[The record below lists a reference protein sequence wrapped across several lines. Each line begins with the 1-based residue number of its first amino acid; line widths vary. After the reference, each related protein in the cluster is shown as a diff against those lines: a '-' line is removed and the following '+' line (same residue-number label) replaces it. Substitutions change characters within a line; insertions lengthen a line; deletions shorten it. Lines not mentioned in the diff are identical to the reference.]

1 MRLWLAIL
9 LTVLTTGIVRAEDYY
24 LDAPVVTARLYNR
37 EAELV
42 REAKVTVHKPG
53 AHRIIVSPLLSDNIA
68 NVSLGID
75 GARLTGQGMR
85 PLPAQDATEPLVHQ
99 ADEAEQALTITRQ
112 SIEDNRDMS
121 RALIQR
127 LQGHGSS
134 VSEVQRQLDT
144 LARLREDLL
153 KTERE
158 QQDEL
163 RQLKEQ
169 LVWQNKGRD
178 SRQYAGVFDIYSD
191 RIGEVTLTLRE
202 RTDKAYWQPYSEFSL
217 NTENGELDIRAYAQ
231 VVQQSGLDWDNV
243 EVSLSFAPPDY
254 QDTPVLQSTNVAV
267 ADRTVAAVLG
277 ENNAPFGIGA
287 TTAKNNSPTV
297 ASADKNEATASE
309 NDVAISGVDFDVKI
323 PGRHNL
329 ATSRDRY
336 QLTYW
341 QNRSRTKLYSAA
353 YAWVESR
360 ALLVAEWQQPDGYGF
375 YPGYTNFFRDGN
387 RIGQMRLDRTMLERS
402 RQIMSFGE
410 DPHTEVQY
418 SIPPGYNIGNGLIL
432 KDRMEKRQTVTLR
445 NSGKIPRAVRL
456 YARLPIASQS
466 DVTVE
471 PKFSPKPAQENV
483 ENVRGIVLWE
493 KHLNPG
499 DTLRIENSYD
509 VRYPEGKRL
518 VGID

>member
-158 QQDEL
+158 QQDAL
-163 RQLKEQ
+163 KQLQEQ
-169 LVWQNKGRD
+169 LAWQNKGRD

-217 NTENGELDIRAYAQ
+217 NTETNELDIRAYAQ

-254 QDTPVLQSTNVAV
+254 QDTPQLQSTSVAV
-267 ADRTVAAVLG
+267 ADRTVATVLG
-277 ENNAPFGIGA
+277 ENNAPFGIG
-287 TTAKNNSPTV
+287 TGGKNSPNLI
-297 ASADKNEATASE
+297 SAEDPDKS
-309 NDVAISGVDFDVKI
+309 DSVKDIVVSGIDFDVKI

-329 ATSRDRY
+329 ASSRDRY

-341 QNRSRTKLYSAA
+341 QNRSRAKLYSAA
-353 YAWVESR
+353 YAWVGSK
-360 ALLVAEWQQPDGYGF
+360 ALLIAEWQQPDGYAY
-375 YPGYTNFFRDGN
+375 YPGHTNFFRDGN
-387 RIGQMRLDRTMLERS
+387 RIGQLRLDRIMRESS

-410 DPHTEVQY
+410 DPHIEVQY
-418 SIPPGYNIGNGLIL
+418 NIPPGYNIGNGLIL

-471 PKFSPKPAQENV
+471 PKFSPKPDQENV

-493 KHLNPG
+493 KYLNPG

>member
-1 MRLWLAIL
+1 MRLWLAAL
-9 LTVLTTGIVRAEDYY
+9 LAVITTTLAHAEDYY

-42 REAKVTVHKPG
+42 REAKVTVHKQG
-53 AHRIIVSPLLSDNIA
+53 MHRIIVSPLLSDNIA
-68 NVSLGID
+68 NVSLGIN

-85 PLPAQDATEPLVHQ
+85 PLPTQDASEPLVHQ

-158 QQDEL
+158 QQDAL
-163 RQLKEQ
+163 KQLQEQ
-169 LVWQNKGRD
+169 LAWQNKGRD

-217 NTENGELDIRAYAQ
+217 NTETNELDIRAYAQ

-254 QDTPVLQSTNVAV
+254 QDTPQLQSTSVAV
-267 ADRTVAAVLG
+267 ADRTVATVLG
-277 ENNAPFGIGA
+277 ENNPNLI
-287 TTAKNNSPTV
+287 
-297 ASADKNEATASE
+297 SAEDPEKGDSA
-309 NDVAISGVDFDVKI
+309 NDIVVSGVEFNVKI

-329 ATSRDRY
+329 ASSRDRY

-341 QNRSRTKLYSAA
+341 QNRSRAKLYSAA
-353 YAWVESR
+353 YAWMASK
-360 ALLVAEWQQPDGYGF
+360 ALLIAEWQQPDGYAY
-375 YPGYTNFFRDGN
+375 YPGHTNFFRDGN
-387 RIGQMRLDRTMLERS
+387 RIGQLRLDRIMRESS

-410 DPHTEVQY
+410 DPHIDVQY
-418 SIPPGYNIGNGLIL
+418 TIPPGYNIGNGLIL
-432 KDRMEKRQTVTLR
+432 KDRMEKRQTVTLH
-445 NSGKIPRAVRL
+445 NLGKTARDVRL
-456 YARLPIASQS
+456 YARLPLATQT

-471 PKFSPKPAQENV
+471 PKFSPKPDQENV

-493 KHLNPG
+493 KTLNAG

-518 VGID
+518 VGIE

>member
-1 MRLWLAIL
+1 MRLWLAAL
-9 LTVLTTGIVRAEDYY
+9 LAVITTTLAHAEDYY

-42 REAKVTVHKPG
+42 REAKVTVHKQG
-53 AHRIIVSPLLSDNIA
+53 MHRIIVSPLLSDNIA
-68 NVSLGID
+68 NVSLGIN

-85 PLPAQDATEPLVHQ
+85 PLPTQDASEPLVHQ

-158 QQDEL
+158 QQDAL
-163 RQLKEQ
+163 KQLQEQ
-169 LVWQNKGRD
+169 LAWQNKGRD

-217 NTENGELDIRAYAQ
+217 NTETNDLDIRAYAQ

-254 QDTPVLQSTNVAV
+254 QDTPQLQSTSVAV
-267 ADRTVAAVLG
+267 ADRTVATVLG
-277 ENNAPFGIGA
+277 ENNAPFGIG
-287 TTAKNNSPTV
+287 TGGGKNSPNLI
-297 ASADKNEATASE
+297 SAEDPDKTDNAK
-309 NDVAISGVDFDVKI
+309 DIVVSGVEFNVKI

-329 ATSRDRY
+329 ASSRDRY

-341 QNRSRTKLYSAA
+341 QNRSRAKLYSAA
-353 YAWVESR
+353 YAWVASK
-360 ALLVAEWQQPDGYGF
+360 ALLIAEWQQPDGYAY
-375 YPGYTNFFRDGN
+375 YPGHTNFFRDGN
-387 RIGQMRLDRTMLERS
+387 RIGQLRLDRIMRESS

-410 DPHTEVQY
+410 DPHIEVQY
-418 SIPPGYNIGNGLIL
+418 TIPPGYNIGNGLIL
-432 KDRMEKRQTVTLR
+432 KDRMEKRQTVTLH
-445 NSGKIPRAVRL
+445 NLGKTARDVRL
-456 YARLPIASQS
+456 YARLPLATQT

-471 PKFSPKPAQENV
+471 PKFSPKPDQENV

-493 KHLNPG
+493 KTLNAG

-518 VGID
+518 VGIE

>member
-1 MRLWLAIL
+1 MRLWLAAL
-9 LTVLTTGIVRAEDYY
+9 LTLITTIAHAEDYY
-24 LDAPVVTARLYNR
+24 LDAPVVTAKLYSR

-42 REAKVTVHKPG
+42 REAKVTVHKQG
-53 AHRIIVSPLLSDNIA
+53 MHRIIVSPLLSDNIA
-68 NVSLGID
+68 NVSLSIN

-85 PLPAQDATEPLVHQ
+85 PLPTQDASEPLVHQ

-163 RQLKEQ
+163 KQLQEQ
-169 LVWQNKGRD
+169 LAWQNKGRD

-217 NTENGELDIRAYAQ
+217 NTETNDLDIRAYAQ

-254 QDTPVLQSTNVAV
+254 QDTPQLQSTSVAV
-267 ADRTVAAVLG
+267 A
-277 ENNAPFGIGA
+277 IG
-287 TTAKNNSPTV
+287 TGGGKNSPNLI
-297 ASADKNEATASE
+297 SAEDLEKGDSA
-309 NDVAISGVDFDVKI
+309 NDIVVSGVDFNVKI
-323 PGRHNL
+323 PGRHKL
-329 ATSRDRY
+329 ASSRDRY

-341 QNRSRTKLYSAA
+341 QNRSRAKLYSAA
-353 YAWVESR
+353 YAWVASK
-360 ALLVAEWQQPDGYGF
+360 ALLIAEWQQPDGYAY
-375 YPGYTNFFRDGN
+375 YPGHTNFFRDGN
-387 RIGQMRLDRTMLERS
+387 RIGQLPLDRIMRESS

-410 DPHTEVQY
+410 DPHIDVQY
-418 SIPPGYNIGNGLIL
+418 TIPPGYNIGNGLIL
-432 KDRMEKRQTVTLR
+432 KDRMEKRQTVTLH
-445 NSGKIPRAVRL
+445 NLGKTARDVRL
-456 YARLPIASQS
+456 YARLPLATQT

-471 PKFSPKPAQENV
+471 PKFSPKPDQENV

-493 KHLNPG
+493 KTLNAG

-518 VGID
+518 VGIE

>member
-1 MRLWLAIL
+1 MRLWLAAL
-9 LTVLTTGIVRAEDYY
+9 LTLITTIAHAEDYY
-24 LDAPVVTARLYNR
+24 LDAPVVTAKLYSR

-42 REAKVTVHKPG
+42 REAKVTVHKQG
-53 AHRIIVSPLLSDNIA
+53 MHRIIVSPLLSDNIA
-68 NVSLGID
+68 NVSLSIN

-85 PLPAQDATEPLVHQ
+85 PLPTQDASEPLVHQ

-158 QQDEL
+158 QQDAL
-163 RQLKEQ
+163 KQLQEQ
-169 LVWQNKGRD
+169 LAWQNKGRD

-217 NTENGELDIRAYAQ
+217 NTETNELDIRAYAQ

-254 QDTPVLQSTNVAV
+254 QDTPQLQSTSVAV
-267 ADRTVAAVLG
+267 ADRTVATVLG

-287 TTAKNNSPTV
+287 SGGKNSPNLI
-297 ASADKNEATASE
+297 SAEDPDKTDNAK
-309 NDVAISGVDFDVKI
+309 DIVVSGVEFNVKI

-329 ATSRDRY
+329 ASSRDRY

-341 QNRSRTKLYSAA
+341 QNRSRAKLYSAA
-353 YAWVESR
+353 YAWVGSK
-360 ALLVAEWQQPDGYGF
+360 ALLVAEWQQPDGYGY

-387 RIGQMRLDRTMLERS
+387 RIGQLRIDRIMRESS

-432 KDRMEKRQTVTLR
+432 KDRMEKRQTVTLH
-445 NSGKIPRAVRL
+445 NLGKTARDVRL
-456 YARLPIASQS
+456 YARLPLATQT

-471 PKFSPKPAQENV
+471 PKFSPKPDQENV

-493 KHLNPG
+493 KTLNAG

-518 VGID
+518 VGIE

>member
-277 ENNAPFGIGA
+277 ENNAPCGIGTGGKNGPNLISA
-287 TTAKNNSPTV
+287 EDPDKGDNAKDIV
-297 ASADKNEATASE
+297 
-309 NDVAISGVDFDVKI
+309 VSGIDFNVKI

-329 ATSRDRY
+329 ASSRDRY

-341 QNRSRTKLYSAA
+341 QNRSRAKLYSAA
-353 YAWVESR
+353 YAWVASK
-360 ALLVAEWQQPDGYGF
+360 ALLIAEWQQPDGYAY
-375 YPGYTNFFRDGN
+375 YPGHTNFFRDGN
-387 RIGQMRLDRTMLERS
+387 RIGQLRLDRIMRESS

-410 DPHTEVQY
+410 DPHIEVQY
-418 SIPPGYNIGNGLIL
+418 NIPPGYNIGNGLIL
-432 KDRMEKRQTVTLR
+432 KDRMEKRQTVTLH
-445 NSGKIPRAVRL
+445 NLGKTARDVRL
-456 YARLPIASQS
+456 YARLPLATQT

-471 PKFSPKPAQENV
+471 PKFSPKPDQENV

-493 KHLNPG
+493 KTLNAG

-518 VGID
+518 VGIE

>member
-1 MRLWLAIL
+1 MRRWLAAL
-9 LTVLTTGIVRAEDYY
+9 LTVFAIGAVYAEDYY
-24 LDAPVVTARLYNR
+24 LDAPVVTAKLYNR

-42 REAKVTVHKPG
+42 REAKVTVQKPG

-68 NVSLGID
+68 NVSLDID

-99 ADEAEQALTITRQ
+99 TDEAEQALTITRQ

-158 QQDEL
+158 QQDAL
-163 RQLKEQ
+163 KQLQEQ
-169 LVWQNKGRD
+169 LAWQNKGRD

-217 NTENGELDIRAYAQ
+217 NTESGELDIRAYAQ
-231 VVQQSGLDWDNV
+231 VVQQSGLDWDDV
-243 EVSLSFAPPDY
+243 ELSLSFAPPDY
-254 QDTPVLQSTNVAV
+254 QDTPILQSTNVAV
-267 ADRTVAAVLG
+267 ADRTVAAIFG
-277 ENNAPFGIGA
+277 ENAPFGIGA
-287 TTAKNNSPTV
+287 AAAKSGPTV
-297 ASADKNEATASE
+297 VAAGKSEATASE
-309 NDVAISGVDFDVKI
+309 HDVAISGVDFDVKI

-341 QNRSRTKLYSAA
+341 QNRSHTKLYSAA
-353 YAWVESR
+353 YAWVESK

-375 YPGYTNFFRDGN
+375 YPGHTNFFRDGN
-387 RIGQMRLDRTMLERS
+387 RIGQLRLDRTMREGS

-410 DPHTEVQY
+410 DPYTEVQY
-418 SIPPGYNIGNGLIL
+418 SAPPGYNMSSGLVL
-432 KDRMEKRQTVTLR
+432 KDRMEKRQTINLR
-445 NSGKIPRAVRL
+445 NSGKIARDVRL
-456 YARLPIASQS
+456 YARLPIATQS
-466 DVTVE
+466 DVSVE
-471 PKFSPKPAQENV
+471 AKFDPKPDQENV

-493 KHLNPG
+493 KNLAAG
-499 DTLRIENSYD
+499 DAWRIENSYD

>member
-24 LDAPVVTARLYNR
+24 LDAPVVTARLYSN

-42 REAKVTVHKPG
+42 REARVTVKHG
-53 AHRIIVSPLLSDNIA
+53 AHRLIVSPLLGDNIA
-68 NVSLGID
+68 DVSLSIE

-85 PLPAQDATEPLVHQ
+85 PLPAPDTSDPLLKQ
-99 ADEAEQALTITRQ
+99 ADAAEQALTITRQ

-153 KTERE
+153 RTERE

-163 RQLKEQ
+163 RQLQEQ
-169 LVWQNKGRD
+169 LAWQNKGRN

-217 NTENGELDIRAYAQ
+217 NTESGELDIRAYAQ

-254 QDTPVLQSTNVAV
+254 QDTPQLQSTSVAV
-267 ADRTVAAVLG
+267 ADRTVATVLG
-277 ENNAPFGIGA
+277 ENNAPFGIG
-287 TTAKNNSPTV
+287 TGGGKNSPNLI
-297 ASADKNEATASE
+297 SAEDPEKGDSA
-309 NDVAISGVDFDVKI
+309 NDIVVSGVEFNVKI

-329 ATSRDRY
+329 ASSRDRY

-341 QNRSRTKLYSAA
+341 QNRSHTKLYSAA
-353 YAWVESR
+353 YAWVESK

-375 YPGYTNFFRDGN
+375 YPGHTNFFRDGN

-471 PKFSPKPAQENV
+471 PKFSPKPDQENV